1 MKCNVTK
8 EQCLEAIEYL
18 FVEGFV
24 DEMST
29 DKRYYTKILLDK
41 VAHVY
46 KMELAWDKEASKT
59 HH

>member
-46 KMELAWDKEASKT
+46 KMELAWDKEGGKI
-59 HH
+59 HD

>member
-24 DEMST
+24 DEMTT

-46 KMELAWDKEASKT
+46 KMELAWDKEGGKIYD
-59 HH
+59 

>member
-46 KMELAWDKEASKT
+46 KMELAWDKEGGKIYD
-59 HH
+59 

>member
-24 DEMST
+24 DEMTT
-29 DKRYYTKILLDK
+29 DKRYYTKILLEK
-41 VAHVY
+41 VAHDY
-46 KMELAWDKEASKT
+46 KMELAWDKEGSKT
-59 HH
+59 HD

>member
-24 DEMST
+24 DEMTT

-46 KMELAWDKEASKT
+46 KMELAWDKEGSKT
-59 HH
+59 HD

>member
-8 EQCLEAIEYL
+8 KECLEAIEYL

-46 KMELAWDKEASKT
+46 KIELAWDKEGGKI
-59 HH
+59 HD